1 MLSLFSLGDCTM
13 YWVNCREEK
22 TMSASNDNK
31 SYKSEKRVDMLKKR
45 THRCVCKYCGG
56 KLKLRQI
63 IFSEFEDARTEIFC
77 NDCDRI
83 EFGVEKEIYDSAKF
97 FVENSRF
104 NCYPDLDDSENTK
117 QMTIAKVCEIM
128 SWENQNLGFLNSDGF
143 VVPIY
148 ANENFV
154 GECVTLSDEDL
165 ES

>member
-1 MLSLFSLGDCTM
+1 
-13 YWVNCREEK
+13 
-22 TMSASNDNK
+22 
-31 SYKSEKRVDMLKKR
+31 MLKKR

-77 NDCDRI
+77 SDCDRI
-83 EFGVEKEIYDSAKF
+83 EFGVEKEIYDSAKY

-143 VVPIY
+143 VVPIH

-154 GECVTLSDEDL
+154 GECVTLSDDDL
-165 ES
+165 K